1 MKSELLKQVRN
12 LFNPKKVKRNRRVLI
27 FLFFV
32 LLSSIIWFF
41 NKLEK
46 DYYTTISI
54 PIRFYHFPD
63 DKVLVNPLPKQLN
76 VNVFGRGFTLLRYK
90 LLSYKPIYI
99 DVLAK
104 INLKSNTDRDLIYFN
119 TETIIPSLDKELS
132 DEMKILSVEPKN
144 IKLIFSKKMSKKV
157 FVIPNITYSVDKDFL
172 VDSVQVKPSVVLL
185 TGPMFLIDTID
196 TIYTL
201 TQKINS
207 IDKDIRL
214 KVSLKPIQFC
224 EMSTDNVNVHIKLQ
238 KKTEKTIAIP
248 INSIFSNKQK
258 NIIFLPSHIVLKFSV
273 GIHYYNEI
281 DASQFSFRFEKV
293 PVSNSNSE
301 VYLIKIL
308 NYPKKVINLQVT
320 PSYFTVLKK

>member
-1 MKSELLKQVRN
+1 LKSELLKQVRN
-12 LFNPKKVKRNRRVLI
+12 LFNPKKVKRNQRVLI

-32 LLSSIIWFF
+32 FLSSTIWFF

-54 PIRFYHFPD
+54 PIKFYHFPE

-76 VNVFGRGFTLLRYK
+76 VNVYGRGFTLLRYK
-90 LLSYKPIYI
+90 LLSYKPINI

-104 INLKSNTDRDLIYFN
+104 INFNPNTDRDLIYFN

-132 DEMKILSVEPKN
+132 EEMKILSVEPHN

-172 VDSVQVKPSVVLL
+172 VDSVLVKPCVVLL

-196 TIYTL
+196 TIYTIS
-201 TQKINS
+201 QKINS

-214 KVSLKPIQFC
+214 KSPLKNIQFC
-224 EMSTDNVNVHIKLQ
+224 QMSTDKVNVYIKLQ
-238 KKTEKTIAIP
+238 KKTEKTITIP
-248 INSIFSNKQK
+248 ISSIFQNKQN
-258 NIIFLPSHIVLKFSV
+258 NIIFIPSHIVLKFSV
-273 GIHYYNEI
+273 GINYYNKI
-281 DASQFSFRFEKV
+281 DASQFTFRFEKV
-293 PVSNSNSE
+293 PVSNSNGDI
-301 VYLIKIL
+301 YLIKIL